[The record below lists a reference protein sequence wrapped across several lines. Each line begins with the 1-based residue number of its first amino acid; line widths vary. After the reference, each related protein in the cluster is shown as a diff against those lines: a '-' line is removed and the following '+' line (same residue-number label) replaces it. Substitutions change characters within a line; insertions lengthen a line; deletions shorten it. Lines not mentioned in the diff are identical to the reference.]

1 MSSNYSKYNFLQRN
15 IHAISNVMLLAAKN
29 TISALKHSE
38 SWKNQYLGSGG
49 SASEFVFLFI
59 LMHTWNMEVSE
70 LWVKSELQLLAYTRA
85 TATAIPD
92 LS

>member
-1 MSSNYSKYNFLQRN
+1 
-15 IHAISNVMLLAAKN
+15 MLLAAKN

-70 LWVKSELQLLAYTRA
+70 GQIRAAVVGLYQSHSYSHTRSELNLQPMQQFAA
-85 TATAIPD
+85 MPD
-92 LS
+92 P